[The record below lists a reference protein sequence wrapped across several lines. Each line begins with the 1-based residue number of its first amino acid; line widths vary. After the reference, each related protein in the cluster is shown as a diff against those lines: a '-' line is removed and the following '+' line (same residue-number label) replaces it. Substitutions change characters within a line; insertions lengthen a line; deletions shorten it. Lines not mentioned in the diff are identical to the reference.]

1 MEQLRLVLK
10 IRQLRLECLRI
21 ELSQRLAALAVVDQE
36 LSNAAGEVAR
46 VARQR
51 AIWEHEWQQWLHE
64 DGVLRHGQDYNLS
77 HIALSAWEQD
87 AKEVYDE
94 VFARREQAAA
104 AVNEIRQRLLLA
116 EQRCEALQKQL
127 QAMERQH
134 VSRRAALIDS
144 RSQDE
149 AAARISALRMAV

>member
-21 ELSQRLAALAVVDQE
+21 ELSRRLAALFVVDQE
-36 LSNAAGEVAR
+36 LSAAAGEVAR
-46 VARQR
+46 VAQQR

-87 AKEVYDE
+87 VQEIYDE
-94 VFARREQAAA
+94 VLARREQAAA
-104 AVNEIRQRLLLA
+104 EVNEIRQRLLLA

-127 QAMERQH
+127 CALERQQ

-149 AAARISALRMAV
+149 AAARISTLRMAV